1 MMYHTCRK
9 SGPYVDWNSDRNSKF
24 RRFSRR
30 LSGGVMQITRQADY
44 AVRTVLYLA
53 GVENGGRAA
62 PNKSAQPQRNSVSFL
77 AQIVSQLSVA
87 GIVQTSRGARGGVAL
102 AREAKDITLLHVV
115 EAIDGP
121 ITLNECV
128 TDPSMCAF
136 GDKCA
141 VHNVWCRA
149 AL

>member
-1 MMYHTCRK
+1 
-9 SGPYVDWNSDRNSKF
+9 
-24 RRFSRR
+24 
-30 LSGGVMQITRQADY
+30 MQITRQADY

-53 GVENGGRAA
+53 GVENGDRA
-62 PNKSAQPQRNSVSFL
+62 PTSKIAQLQHIPSSFL
-77 AQIVSQLSVA
+77 AKIVSQLSVA

-102 AREAKDITLLHVV
+102 AREAKDISLLNVV

-136 GDKCA
+136 GDQCA
-141 VHNVWCRA
+141 VHDVWCQAQAELVRQLSRSDFATLAQAQRA
-149 AL
+149 ISNGSGMD